1 MNVTHSSPQ
10 GRRLGARARAR
21 AFVVYASAAIFCWA
35 SIALAQQTAD
45 APREEVVADLAAG
58 RVVIAVVKDSILI
71 ATVENPIEAQT
82 RPPIP
87 VQLSSERLAVV
98 LGAIDWF
105 SPSSRQDFARIDQE
119 LPRLRGRVLGG
130 GPHISQTEGGSE
142 ASDIEVIGQG
152 LLTRLNTVA
161 GYLHSKIEQP
171 AEDPLTE
178 LVIAD
183 YLTGYG
189 PEVWQVTYNIDQEQ
203 QQGDYWDTR
212 VMRPKYLQ
220 FWPPEK
226 GQPHTLVEFA
236 YPPENPPTPLLDL
249 LRAKDPRLEKVVA
262 SDPKMAEVA
271 TRFIEGDS
279 KKIRSEDA
287 LQFLR
292 AALAAIAPPDAR
304 QTFATI
310 GEESGFAWVLQP
322 PQEPAH
328 GRQVASSP
336 QQTGAPSLLKHPN

>member
-1 MNVTHSSPQ
+1 M
-10 GRRLGARARAR
+10 
-21 AFVVYASAAIFCWA
+21 A

-58 RVVIAVVKDSILI
+58 RVVIAVVKDSILV

-212 VMRPKYLQ
+212 VMRPQYLQ

-226 GQPHTLVEFA
+226 GQPRTLVEFA

-249 LRAKDPRLEKVVA
+249 LRARDPRLEKVLA
-262 SDPKMAEVA
+262 SDSKMAEVA

>member
-10 GRRLGARARAR
+10 GRRLRARAR
-21 AFVVYASAAIFCWA
+21 AFAVYAPAALFLLA

-58 RVVIAVVKDSILI
+58 RVVIAVVKDSILV

-212 VMRPKYLQ
+212 VMRPQYLQ

-226 GQPHTLVEFA
+226 GQPRTLVEFA

-249 LRAKDPRLEKVVA
+249 LRARDPRLEKVLA
-262 SDPKMAEVA
+262 SDSKMAEVA